1 MITDL
6 HLKDDLLNTD
16 LLFGQLWEISV
27 DGMRLLDENGNILL
41 VNDAFC
47 KIFQMNRNELIGKP
61 FSIVYYQDEQES
73 ALKNYQ
79 RDILRNEIKTSF
91 ERENKL
97 WNGRKAWL
105 EFSNSFL
112 TLPERQKITL
122 SVIKEISERKK
133 SEIELRESEYKFKML
148 FNNANDAVFVTQL
161 SPEKTYGD
169 FIEVNEIACRRLGY
183 SKEEFLLLSPSA
195 IISQQSIDDYNL
207 RMERLLSEGHII
219 YDTIHKAK
227 DKKLISVEVNSH
239 LFLFNNHL
247 TILSIARDITERKRT
262 EEKLRRSSKL
272 LRDLSTHLQSVREEE
287 RSVIAREIH
296 DELGQVLTAL
306 KIQISLIAN
315 KLNNEQGLLK
325 EKINSLLHLID
336 TSVESVQRISSQL
349 RPGILD
355 ELGLIAAIEWQ
366 VEEFIKL
373 TNIFCTVMLP
383 NDELKLD
390 ANKSTAVFRIF
401 QEALTNIARHSEA
414 DKVNISLLTDQTN
427 LYLEIKDNGKGIT
440 QDQIKDYRS
449 LGLHG
454 MEERAMVFGGRVY
467 VDGFPGKG
475 TTIKV
480 EIPISQDEDG
490 KR

>member
-1 MITDL
+1 MISDL
-6 HLKDDLLNTD
+6 RLKDDLLSTD

-27 DGMRLLDENGNILL
+27 DGMRLIDENGNILL

-47 KIFQMNRNELIGKP
+47 KIFQMNKNQLIGKP
-61 FSIVYYQDEQES
+61 FSIVYCQAEHES
-73 ALKNYQ
+73 ALKTFQ
-79 RDILRNEIKTSF
+79 RDISRNEIKTLF
-91 ERENKL
+91 ERENTL
-97 WNGRKAWL
+97 WNGRKGWF

-112 TLPERQKITL
+112 TLPDRQKITL

-161 SPEKTYGD
+161 SPERTYGD
-169 FIEVNEIACRRLGY
+169 FIEVNEIACKRLGY

-195 IISQQSIDDYNL
+195 IISQKSIDDYNL
-207 RMERLLSEGHII
+207 QTERLLNEGHII
-219 YDTIHKAK
+219 YDTTHKAK

-239 LFLFNNHL
+239 LFLFNDHL
-247 TILSIARDITERKRT
+247 TVLSIARDITERKRT

-272 LRDLSTHLQSVREEE
+272 LRDLSSHLQSVREEE
-287 RSVIAREIH
+287 RAVIAREIH

-306 KIQISLIAN
+306 KIQISLISN
-315 KLNNEQGLLK
+315 KLNVEQSVLK

-355 ELGLIAAIEWQ
+355 ELGLIATIEWQ
-366 VEEFIKL
+366 IEEFKKL
-373 TNIFCTVMLP
+373 TNISCTVILP

-390 ANKSTAVFRIF
+390 VNKSTALFRIF
-401 QEALTNIARHSEA
+401 QEALTNITRHSEA
-414 DKVNISLLTDQTN
+414 DKVSISLLTDQTK
-427 LYLEIKDNGKGIT
+427 LSLEIKDNGKGII

-467 VDGFPGKG
+467 IDSFTGKG
-475 TTIKV
+475 TSVKV
-480 EIPISQDEDG
+480 EIPINPEENVKQ
-490 KR
+490 